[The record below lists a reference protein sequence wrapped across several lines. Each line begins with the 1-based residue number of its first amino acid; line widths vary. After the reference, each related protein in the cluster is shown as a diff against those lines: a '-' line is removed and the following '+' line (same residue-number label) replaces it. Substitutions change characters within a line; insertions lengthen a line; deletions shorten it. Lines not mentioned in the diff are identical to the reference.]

1 MFGRPSTARRGLTR
15 LAGMSAW
22 TAPPPDTTAP
32 SLERDLSLLHEL
44 HSQVLREAGGEALL
58 RRVSELVD
66 ACRSS
71 GDFAAVDAVL
81 TGIDPDEAAAMVQA
95 VTVHLHLANLA
106 DERHR
111 ARSLRLEDG
120 DFDAGIEAGGVAPA
134 IAVLGDSAG
143 ALVER
148 LRIHPVLTAHPTE
161 ARRRAITSALSRL
174 ATQLDAYDDPVN
186 GPTAR
191 AVARRRMLEEIDI
204 LQRTSTLRRERPQP
218 RDEVKTV
225 MTVFEQTLFG
235 VVPQLY
241 RAVEEALPGVEAG
254 RSRAAVP
261 SFVRFGSWIGGDRD
275 GNPFVTA
282 KVTRE
287 TAITQSHLALDLL
300 AREVDRVART
310 LTMDERLTP
319 PSDALVS
326 ALAKDAVLIPE
337 QFAEIAKDSPGEP
350 HRQKLMVVCAR
361 VLATRAERAGIA
373 FDSPEQMIYDL
384 RLVQDSLI
392 AAGDA
397 RSAHGELQNLVWLV
411 ETFGFHLAELEVR
424 QHSAVHEAVLV
435 EALELLDGVAPELGV
450 LAGRDAAAAAQDVA
464 LLDRLA
470 TQGWPKAVA
479 PASEKA
485 REVLDTLRVMEW
497 VQVRYGLRAC
507 GRYIVSFT
515 RGAADLV
522 AVRAL
527 ARLALGESALR
538 LDVVPL
544 FETGKDLEAA
554 PDILRE
560 WSSVESTRAW
570 LEHVDREIEVMVG
583 YSDSAKDV
591 GPASATLTLDA
602 AQRGLVA
609 WASEAGVQITLFH
622 GRGGSLGRG
631 GGPLHRAILAQP
643 SGSVDGR
650 FKCTEQGEV
659 IFARYGD
666 ATIGQ
671 RHLERL
677 TSAVLLA
684 DTPEIDAER
693 DAAAIE
699 FAELGRI
706 VDTQSRGC
714 YLALVGQ
721 PGFADLI
728 AKVSPLDEIGE
739 LRLGSRPSRRSG
751 VDTGRSLDDL
761 RAIPWV
767 FSWSQTRIN
776 LPGWFG
782 LGSGLAAVDDID
794 LLRRA
799 YAEWPLF
806 ASMIDVA
813 EMSLAKADRDIG
825 RRFLDLGVRPE
836 LTEQILTEF
845 DLSTRLVLEVLDQT
859 ELLERKPHL
868 HTAVTLRQPFV
879 DALSH
884 LQYLALRRVRTPVSS
899 LDSGP
904 GDPQA
909 WHRMLLL
916 SVNGVS
922 AGLQNTG

>member
-1 MFGRPSTARRGLTR
+1 
-15 LAGMSAW
+15 MSAW
-22 TAPPPDTTAP
+22 TSPPHDSTSP
-32 SLERDLSLLHEL
+32 SLERDLALLHEL
-44 HSQVLREAGGEALL
+44 HSQVLREAGGEPLL
-58 RRVSELVD
+58 RRVSQLVD
-66 ACRSS
+66 ACTKSDPAGGPSGS

-81 TGIDPDEAAAMVQA
+81 ESIDPDEAAAMVQA

-120 DFDAGIEAGGVAPA
+120 DFDDGIEAGGVAPA
-134 IAVLGDSAG
+134 IEVLGERA
-143 ALVER
+143 AAQIER

-174 ATQLDAYDDPVN
+174 AAQLDAHDDPVN

-191 AVARRRMLEEIDI
+191 TSARRRMLEEIDI

-225 MTVFEQTLFG
+225 MTVFEQTLFD

-254 RSRAAVP
+254 VSQVSVP

-275 GNPFVTA
+275 GNQFVTA
-282 KVTRE
+282 KVTRQ
-287 TAITQSHLALDLL
+287 TAITQSQLALDLL

-310 LTMDERLTP
+310 LTMDERRTP
-319 PSDALVS
+319 PSAALVS

-337 QFAEIAKDSPGEP
+337 EFAEIAKDSPGEP
-350 HRQKLMVVCAR
+350 HRQKLMVICAR
-361 VLATRAERAGIA
+361 VVATRHEKAGLA
-373 FDSPEQMIYDL
+373 FDSPEQMLADL
-384 RLVQDSLI
+384 RLVQASLT

-424 QHSAVHEAVLV
+424 QHSAVHEAVLT
-435 EALELLDGVAPELGV
+435 EALTLLADAAPELGISDPAEAA
-450 LAGRDAAAAAQDVA
+450 LDAE

-470 TQGWPKAVA
+470 TQGWPASVV
-479 PASEKA
+479 PTSEKA

-497 VQVRYGLRAC
+497 VQVRYGRRAC

-515 RGAADLV
+515 RGAADLA

-527 ARLALGESALR
+527 ARLALGETALR

-554 PDILRE
+554 PQILRE
-560 WSSVESTRAW
+560 WSTLASTRAW
-570 LEHVDREIEVMVG
+570 LDQVEREIEVMVG

-609 WASEAGVQITLFH
+609 WAREAGVQITLFH

-684 DTPEIDAER
+684 DTPEIESER
-693 DAAAIE
+693 DAAAAE

-706 VDTQSRGC
+706 IDTQSRGC
-714 YLALVGQ
+714 YLALVSK

-728 AKVSPLDEIGE
+728 AEVSPLDEIGE

-751 VDTGRSLDDL
+751 GETGRSLDDL

-782 LGSGLAAVDDID
+782 LGSGLAAVDDLP

-799 YAEWPLF
+799 YREWPLF

-825 RRFLDLGVRPE
+825 RRFLAMGARPE

-845 DLSTRLVLEVLDQT
+845 DLSTRLVLEVLDQS
-859 ELLERKPHL
+859 ELLEHKPHL

-884 LQYLALRRVRTPVSS
+884 LQYLALRRVRTPAGS
-899 LDSGP
+899 LQTIP

>member
-1 MFGRPSTARRGLTR
+1 
-15 LAGMSAW
+15 MSAW
-22 TAPPPDTTAP
+22 TAPPRDTTSP
-32 SLERDLSLLHEL
+32 SLQRDLALLHEL
-44 HSQVLREAGGEALL
+44 HSQVLREAGGEQLL

-66 ACRSS
+66 ACRRDAGPGS
-71 GDFAAVDAVL
+71 GAEPGVEPPAEPGGAAGGFAAVDEVL
-81 TGIDPDEAAAMVQA
+81 AGIDPDDASAMVQA

-120 DFDAGIEAGGVAPA
+120 DFDDGIESGGVAPA
-134 IAVLGDSAG
+134 IAALGHDAAAS
-143 ALVER
+143 VER

-191 AVARRRMLEEIDI
+191 SEARRRMLEEIDI

-225 MTVFEQTLFG
+225 MTVFEQTLFQ
-235 VVPQLY
+235 VVPRLY
-241 RAVEEALPGVEAG
+241 RAVESALPGVESG
-254 RSRAAVP
+254 RSRVSVP
-261 SFVRFGSWIGGDRD
+261 PFVRFGSWIGGDRD

-287 TAITQSHLALDLL
+287 TAITHSHLALDLL

-310 LTMDERLTP
+310 LTMDERRTP

-337 QFAEIAKDSPGEP
+337 QFAEIVKDSPGEP
-350 HRQKLMVVCAR
+350 HRQKLMVICAR

-373 FDSPEQMIYDL
+373 FDSPAQMIGDL
-384 RLVQDSLI
+384 ELVQNSLI
-392 AAGDA
+392 EAGDA

-411 ETFGFHLAELEVR
+411 ETFGFHLVELEVR
-424 QHSAVHEAVLV
+424 QHSAVHEAVLT
-435 EALELLDGVAPELGV
+435 EALGLLGPEFGIT
-450 LAGRDAAAAAQDVA
+450 DPAAAAQNTE

-470 TQGWPKAVA
+470 TNGWPKAVL
-479 PASEKA
+479 PTSEKS

-497 VQVRYGLRAC
+497 VQVRYGQRAC

-527 ARLALGESALR
+527 ARLALGETALR
-538 LDVVPL
+538 LDVIPL

-554 PDILRE
+554 PEILRSWAE
-560 WSSVESTRAW
+560 LASTRTW
-570 LEHVDREIEVMVG
+570 LGQVDRDIEVMVG

-602 AQRGLVA
+602 AERGLVA
-609 WASEAGVQITLFH
+609 WAREEGVRITLFH

-684 DTPEIDAER
+684 DTSAIEADR
-693 DAAAIE
+693 DAAAAE

-714 YLALVGQ
+714 YLALVGK

-782 LGSGLAAVDDID
+782 LGSGLAAVDDMA

-799 YAEWPLF
+799 YREWPLF

-813 EMSLAKADRDIG
+813 EMSLAKADRAIG
-825 RRFLDLGVRPE
+825 RRFLDLGARPE

-845 DLSTRLVLEVLDQT
+845 DLATKLVLEVLDQT

-884 LQYLALRRVRTPVSS
+884 LQYVALRRVRTPASS
-899 LDSGP
+899 LESGN
-904 GDPQA
+904 GDPQT